1 MNTNA
6 MLKEL
11 KEKLNSLEE
20 IIKSE
25 HERLTTV
32 LEGIEIVE
40 NNKHI
45 LDEAGKRIHLNT
57 IEMYN
62 EQVDIHNML
71 IIEYNRVRKEYNRCV
86 EIQDILDR
94 D

>member
-6 MLKEL
+6 MLKQL
-11 KEKLNSLEE
+11 KEKLNLLEE
-20 IIKSE
+20 IIKLE

-32 LEGIEIVE
+32 LEGIELVE

-45 LDEAGKRIHLNT
+45 LDNEGKRIHLNT

-62 EQVDIHNML
+62 MQ
-71 IIEYNRVRKEYNRCV
+71 IIKYNKVLEEYNRCV
-86 EIQDILDR
+86 WIQDILDR
-94 D
+94 H

>member
-20 IIKSE
+20 MIKSE
-25 HERLTTV
+25 HDRLTTV
-32 LEGIEIVE
+32 LEGIELVE
-40 NNKHI
+40 NNKHM
-45 LDEAGKRIHLNT
+45 LDDEGTRIHLNT

-62 EQVDIHNML
+62 AQVDLHNMQ
-71 IIEYNRVRKEYNRCV
+71 IIEYNKVRKEYNRCV
-86 EIQDILDR
+86 AIQDILDR

>member
-1 MNTNA
+1 
-6 MLKEL
+6 MLKQL

-20 IIKSE
+20 IIKLE

-32 LEGIEIVE
+32 LEGIELVE

-45 LDEAGKRIHLNT
+45 LDDEGKRIHLNT

-62 EQVDIHNML
+62 EQVDIHNMQ

-86 EIQDILDR
+86 AIQDILDR

>member
-6 MLKEL
+6 TLKQLKEQ
-11 KEKLNSLEE
+11 LNSLEE
-20 IIKSE
+20 LLKSE
-25 HERLTTV
+25 HERLTTI

-45 LDEAGKRIHLNT
+45 LDETGKRIHLNT

-62 EQVDIHNML
+62 EQVDIHNMQ
-71 IIEYNRVRKEYNRCV
+71 IIEYNKVRKECNRYV

>member
-1 MNTNA
+1 MNTDA
-6 MLKEL
+6 MLKQL

-20 IIKSE
+20 MLKSE

-45 LDEAGKRIHLNT
+45 LDEEGKRIHLNT

-62 EQVDIHNML
+62 AQVDLLNMR
-71 IIEYNRVRKEYNRCV
+71 IIEYNNVRKEYNRCV
-86 EIQDILDR
+86 AIQDILDR

>member
-6 MLKEL
+6 MLKQL

-20 IIKSE
+20 IIKLE

-45 LDEAGKRIHLNT
+45 LDEEGKRIHLNT

-62 EQVDIHNML
+62 EQVDLHNL
-71 IIEYNRVRKEYNRCV
+71 QIIEYNKVRKGYNRCV
-86 EIQDILDR
+86 AVQDILDR
-94 D
+94 N

>member
-1 MNTNA
+1 MNTNE
-6 MLKEL
+6 MLKQL

-32 LEGIEIVE
+32 LEGIELVE

-45 LDEAGKRIHLNT
+45 LDDEGKRIHLNT

-62 EQVDIHNML
+62 EQVDIHNL
-71 IIEYNRVRKEYNRCV
+71 QIIEYNIVRKGYNRCV
-86 EIQDILDR
+86 DIQDILDR

>member
-6 MLKEL
+6 ILKQL
-11 KEKLNSLEE
+11 KEKLDSLEE
-20 IIKSE
+20 MIKSE
-25 HERLTTV
+25 NERLTTV
-32 LEGIEIVE
+32 LDGIIIVE

-45 LDEAGKRIHLNT
+45 LDEEGKRIHLNT

-62 EQVDIHNML
+62 EQVNLLNMY
-71 IIEYNRVRKEYNRCV
+71 IIEYNKVRKEYNRCV
-86 EIQDILDR
+86 TIQDIFDR

>member
-6 MLKEL
+6 MLKQL

-20 IIKSE
+20 TLKLE

-32 LEGIEIVE
+32 LEGIKIVE

-45 LDEAGKRIHLNT
+45 LDEEGKRIHLNT

-62 EQVDIHNML
+62 AQVDLLNMRM
-71 IIEYNRVRKEYNRCV
+71 IEYNKVRKEYNRCV
-86 EIQDILDR
+86 AIQDILDR

>member
-6 MLKEL
+6 MLKQL

-20 IIKSE
+20 IIKLE

-40 NNKHI
+40 NNKHM
-45 LDEAGKRIHLNT
+45 LDDEGKRIHLNT

-62 EQVDIHNML
+62 EQVDIHNL
-71 IIEYNRVRKEYNRCV
+71 QIIEYNRVRKGYNRCV
-86 EIQDILDR
+86 VIQDILDR
-94 D
+94 N

>member
-6 MLKEL
+6 MLKQL

-20 IIKSE
+20 IIKLE

-45 LDEAGKRIHLNT
+45 LDEEGKRIHLNT

-62 EQVDIHNML
+62 EQVDLHNML
-71 IIEYNRVRKEYNRCV
+71 IIEYNKVRGKYNRCV
-86 EIQDILDR
+86 AVQDILDR
-94 D
+94 N

>member
-6 MLKEL
+6 MLKQL

-20 IIKSE
+20 IIKLE
-25 HERLTTV
+25 HERLTTF
-32 LEGIEIVE
+32 LEGIEIIE

-45 LDEAGKRIHLNT
+45 LDEEGKRIHLNT

-62 EQVDIHNML
+62 EQVDLHNML
-71 IIEYNRVRKEYNRCV
+71 IIEYNKVRKEYNRCV
-86 EIQDILDR
+86 AVQDILDR
-94 D
+94 N

>member
-6 MLKEL
+6 MLKQL

-20 IIKSE
+20 IIKLE

-32 LEGIEIVE
+32 LEGIELVE

-45 LDEAGKRIHLNT
+45 LDEEGKRIHLNT
-57 IEMYN
+57 IEYN
-62 EQVDIHNML
+62 K
-71 IIEYNRVRKEYNRCV
+71 VRKEYNRCV
-86 EIQDILDR
+86 AVQDILDR
-94 D
+94 N

>member
-6 MLKEL
+6 MLKQL

-20 IIKSE
+20 LIKLE

-32 LEGIEIVE
+32 LEGIELVE

-45 LDEAGKRIHLNT
+45 LDNEGKRIHLNT

-62 EQVDIHNML
+62 MQ
-71 IIEYNRVRKEYNRCV
+71 IIKYNKVLEEYNRCV
-86 EIQDILDR
+86 WIQDILDR
-94 D
+94 H

>member
-20 IIKSE
+20 MIKSE
-25 HERLTTV
+25 HDRLTTV
-32 LEGIEIVE
+32 LEGIELVE
-40 NNKHI
+40 NNKHM
-45 LDEAGKRIHLNT
+45 LDEEGTRIHLNT

-62 EQVDIHNML
+62 EQVDLHNMQ
-71 IIEYNRVRKEYNRCV
+71 IIEYNTVRKEYNRCV
-86 EIQDILDR
+86 AVQDILDR
-94 D
+94 N

>member
-6 MLKEL
+6 MLKQL

-20 IIKSE
+20 LIKLE

-32 LEGIEIVE
+32 LEGIELVE

-45 LDEAGKRIHLNT
+45 LDNEGKRIHLNT

-62 EQVDIHNML
+62 MQ
-71 IIEYNRVRKEYNRCV
+71 IIEYNKVREEYNRCGW
-86 EIQDILDR
+86 IQDILDR
-94 D
+94 H